1 MAKNTSMKEAMN
13 LKLREG
19 DVIILTARR
28 ILRPFVDYD
37 HAALIYPRQP
47 RLIGEARR
55 FYTIEA
61 GLSGVRCYRYGHWN
75 RPWVVLRPRC
85 AESVAY
91 DAVTQALRRRGDNY
105 AFGHLRQLLAEVL
118 RRKAGLRA
126 AELVVCHELV
136 IQAYRD
142 VGLDLV
148 PGVAVPLPGDLVH
161 SEIVEVIGAGAPK

>member
-1 MAKNTSMKEAMN
+1 MIE
-13 LKLREG
+13 LREG
-19 DVIILTARR
+19 DLAVLVARHILQ
-28 ILRPFVDYD
+28 PFVDYD

-47 RLIGEARR
+47 RLVGEVRR

-61 GLSGVRCYRYGHWN
+61 GWSGVRCYRYGHWP
-75 RPWVVLRPRC
+75 RAWLVLRPKC
-85 AESVAY
+85 SEEVAY
-91 DAVTQALRRRGDNY
+91 DAVTQALKRRGDKY

-148 PGVAVPLPGDLVH
+148 PGIAIPLPGDLVR
-161 SEIVEVIGAGAPK
+161 SEMVEIIGAEAPK